1 MSKDPKLG
9 ELRRQAMALPLQ
21 PGVYIMKDASGKII
35 YIGKA
40 KKLKNRVSQY
50 FGSDTNHTEKVRQMV
65 AHVDRFDYIVVG
77 SEFEALVLECAL
89 IKQEMP
95 KYNILLKDDK
105 GYHYIRVS
113 PPPYPRLTEAKQTA
127 DDGARYI
134 GPYMSGYT
142 IKQALDEV
150 GAIFG
155 LATCG
160 RPLTHGRRSGDRPCL
175 NAHIGRC
182 CAPCTGRV
190 DPAAYQERVEQAL
203 AFLQKGSADTMA
215 ELTRR
220 MEDAAERLDFEQAAR
235 LRDRIQA
242 IRRLGDRQKVVTSR
256 VPEQDVIAL
265 AQGSGA
271 ACFEVFRFTGGR
283 LSDREHFLMNESF
296 GDDPAD
302 LSAARAEFLQRYYSL
317 RAHVP
322 PQVTVDGDVE
332 DAPLLEQWLTEKA
345 GRRVHIVRPQIG
357 EQAHLS
363 AMCRDNAAE
372 RIAQQQGM
380 TGREGAALEDIRQLL
395 GMEDTPRYIECYDIS
410 NTNGANNVAGMV
422 VFEDG
427 RPLRSAYRRFK
438 IKTVVGQDDYASM
451 SEVLTR
457 RMDEYLA
464 HRDEGTGFGRLPDL
478 ILLDGGEGHVST
490 VAPVIERYGLGIAVF
505 GLVKDDRHRTRAVA
519 LRGGEIAIAQKR
531 AAYTLL
537 SAIQEEV
544 HRYAI
549 AFHRQQRRSSSI
561 ATTLTQIEGIGPKRA
576 RELLRHFGS
585 LKAVANATEEELLLV
600 PGMTRPAASAVL
612 SALGGRPPQDTDK
625 EDNA

>member
-1 MSKDPKLG
+1 MENPRL
-9 ELRRQAMALPLQ
+9 EYLRDKVKKLPLQ
-21 PGVYIMKDASGKII
+21 PGIYIMKDKKGTII

-40 KKLKNRVSQY
+40 KALKNRVSSY
-50 FGSDTNHTEKVRQMV
+50 FRSVEKHTPKVYRMV
-65 AHVDRFDYIVVG
+65 ENVWDFEYIVTS
-77 SEFEALVLECAL
+77 SEFEALVLECSF
-89 IKQEMP
+89 IKQHSP

-380 TGREGAALEDIRQLL
+380 TGREGAALED
-395 GMEDTPRYIECYDIS
+395 TPRYIECYDIS

-561 ATTLTQIEGIGPKRA
+561 ATTLTQIDGIGPKRA
-576 RELLRHFGS
+576 RELLRRFGS

-600 PGMTRPAASAVL
+600 PGMTRPAAVAVL

-625 EDNA
+625 EDDA